1 MKKIVDV
8 AASLMPAI
16 SYADALG
23 YSTLLTNVQIW
34 LGILGTLGWFGGQWC
49 AISTVFGMLALTSY
63 EMNSKNIM
71 KYVCVS
77 ILPLAICDIIWMSTY
92 AKEAHSVRTKWTLAC
107 VIFLFFMR
115 IPQFFVWSKMWST
128 DFGENDA
135 FDGQQQQQQHGGQ
148 VGGTQTQ
155 QQQQQQFSSPGVGV
169 RLDDVQTET
178 PNQRDPNAPPPY
190 QPPNE
195 FA

>member
-1 MKKIVDV
+1 
-8 AASLMPAI
+8 
-16 SYADALG
+16 
-23 YSTLLTNVQIW
+23 
-34 LGILGTLGWFGGQWC
+34 
-49 AISTVFGMLALTSY
+49 
-63 EMNSKNIM
+63 
-71 KYVCVS
+71 
-77 ILPLAICDIIWMSTY
+77 
-92 AKEAHSVRTKWTLAC
+92 
-107 VIFLFFMR
+107 
-115 IPQFFVWSKMWST
+115 MWST

-178 PNQRDPNAPPPY
+178 HNQRDPNAPPPY

>member
-1 MKKIVDV
+1 
-8 AASLMPAI
+8 
-16 SYADALG
+16 
-23 YSTLLTNVQIW
+23 
-34 LGILGTLGWFGGQWC
+34 
-49 AISTVFGMLALTSY
+49 
-63 EMNSKNIM
+63 
-71 KYVCVS
+71 
-77 ILPLAICDIIWMSTY
+77 
-92 AKEAHSVRTKWTLAC
+92 
-107 VIFLFFMR
+107 
-115 IPQFFVWSKMWST
+115 MWST

-135 FDGQQQQQQHGGQ
+135 FDGQQQQQQGGQ

-155 QQQQQQFSSPGVGV
+155 QQLQISSPGVGV